1 MADVYDG
8 DWIAEEGARA
18 GWPDETMA
26 KNEETTQAQR
36 DGFTKAVAAGARIAF
51 GTDSGV
57 YPHGRN
63 AIQFGYQV
71 RLGQSP
77 LDAIRSATVVAA
89 ELMGRERDLGSLAPG
104 RFADLVVLQ
113 RDPLD
118 DIEVLRTPT
127 LVVKGGAPV
136 A

>member
-1 MADVYDG
+1 
-8 DWIAEEGARA
+8 
-18 GWPDETMA
+18 MA
-26 KNEETTQAQR
+26 KNEMTTQAQR
-36 DGFTKAVAAGARIAF
+36 DGFAKAVAAGVRIGY

-77 LDAIRSATVVAA
+77 LDAIRSATISDA
-89 ELMGRERDLGSLAPG
+89 ELMGWSDRVGSLAVG
-104 RFADLVVLQ
+104 RYADLVVLGA
-113 RDPLD
+113 DPLLE
-118 DIEVLRTPT
+118 IEVLRSP
-127 LVVKGGAPV
+127 LAVVKGGRLV